1 MNLRLIIL
9 TTPDFLPQEATALT
23 AILDKGFRLHLRK
36 PGCNEKELAA
46 LIEELPAS
54 HRAGI
59 VLHDHFILQQ
69 RYGLAGIHLNK
80 RNPDIPSGYNGSISR
95 SCHSLEEITE
105 YKKQTDY
112 LFLSPIFNSISKQGY
127 RSEFSMEQIRTAA
140 HKGIIDTKII
150 ALGGIT
156 ADNLTTVRTLGFG
169 GAALLG
175 DVWNRY
181 RSPDDTEA
189 FLQHLDKLIQTVS

>member
-36 PGCNEKELAA
+36 PGCSEKELAA

-59 VLHDHFILQQ
+59 VLHDHFTLQQ

-80 RNPDIPSGYNGSISR
+80 RNPDIPDGYNGSISR

-105 YKKQTDY
+105 YKNKPITSFSV
-112 LFLSPIFNSISKQGY
+112 LFSTVFPN
-127 RSEFSMEQIRTAA
+127 
-140 HKGIIDTKII
+140 KGIGRNFQWSNSGLLPAK
-150 ALGGIT
+150 AL
-156 ADNLTTVRTLGFG
+156 
-169 GAALLG
+169 
-175 DVWNRY
+175 
-181 RSPDDTEA
+181 
-189 FLQHLDKLIQTVS
+189 